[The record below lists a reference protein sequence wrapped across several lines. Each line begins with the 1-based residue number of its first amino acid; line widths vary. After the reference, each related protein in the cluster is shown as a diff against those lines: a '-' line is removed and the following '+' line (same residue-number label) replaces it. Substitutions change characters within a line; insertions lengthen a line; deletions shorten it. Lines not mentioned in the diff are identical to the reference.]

1 MSLEPVVFLGHLHRI
16 QQGRLAGH
24 GHLRHPL
31 AVRKQRNGAD
41 HALGGF
47 HRGEEAGYKSNLLP
61 QQGQLGL
68 MLRSFALPLLGSLR
82 NDSLVLLGSGDES
95 LPFGVAALTVGLLAL
110 LLLGIPGLQGIVP
123 FPFGFAGLAL
133 GDTTLPRCFV
143 CLIHRILPCSV
154 GLLARDQCK
163 NKQQRQ
169 NADGSGETNQ
179 NHSESSVAS
188 PAIALLDLIT
198 ANIIDVGKDGVPV
211 IGIGVSIDFVF
222 LAVELQKVSGQRH
235 LHQFAQRRWKS
246 HALSLL
252 GAGFVVGN
260 ARVENGDNIFAI
272 L

>member
-1 MSLEPVVFLGHLHRI
+1 
-16 QQGRLAGH
+16 
-24 GHLRHPL
+24 
-31 AVRKQRNGAD
+31 
-41 HALGGF
+41 
-47 HRGEEAGYKSNLLP
+47 
-61 QQGQLGL
+61 

-82 NDSLVLLGSGDES
+82 KDSLVLLGSGDES
-95 LPFGVAALTVGLLAL
+95 LPFGVGALTVGLLAL
-110 LLLGIPGLQGIVP
+110 LLLGIPGVQGIVP

-133 GDTTLPRCFV
+133 GDTTLRRCFV

-179 NHSESSVAS
+179 NHSESSVAP

-198 ANIIDVGKDGVPV
+198 ANVIDVGKDGVPG

-222 LAVELQKVSGQRH
+222 LAVELQKVCGQRH

-260 ARVENGDNIFAI
+260 ARMENRDNMLAAF
-272 L
+272 